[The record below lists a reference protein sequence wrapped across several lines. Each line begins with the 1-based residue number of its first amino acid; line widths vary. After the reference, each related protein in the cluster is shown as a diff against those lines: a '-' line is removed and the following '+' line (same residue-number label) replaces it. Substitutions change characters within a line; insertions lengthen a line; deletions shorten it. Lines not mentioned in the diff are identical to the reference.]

1 TQYGSVFLRN
11 APQTLP
17 TASFLN
23 RIWVFLSV
31 LNGKCLSFGGPTGPR
46 FGWMDDLINDA
57 QFNVAYYC
65 NVLVDSTGLCYWLPP
80 AIFRSS
86 CFISVKYFPFDWQ
99 DCTLKFTYAR
109 YNAKEIRLLLKED
122 IVIETKCTVE
132 WIMIDPA
139 GFTENGEWEIIHR
152 PAKRNT
158 YKHIPMESNKHQ
170 DITFYLV
177 IRRKPLFYVVN
188 IIIPCVLISFLASL
202 VYYLPADSG
211 EKMTLSISVL
221 LAQSVFLLL
230 ISQRYLMFIM
240 VVVTVVVLNCVIVL
254 NLHFRTPS
262 THVMSEWTKQ
272 LFLQRLPL
280 ILRMSRPAE
289 AEPYWD
295 GALPRRP
302 SSVGYIA
309 SAEEYDSVK
318 SRSELMFEK
327 QSGRHG
333 LVTRVTHAAR
343 TFGVCVEDQAG
354 CGWSH
359 YIIKHMR
366 NKNDYNELRGGI
378 ARTVDRLCLFLV
390 TPVMTFGTVIIFLRG
405 ICNQPPH
412 LPFKGAPHDSR
423 EENPRLL

>member
-1 TQYGSVFLRN
+1 
-11 APQTLP
+11 
-17 TASFLN
+17 LN
-23 RIWVFLSV
+23 
-31 LNGKCLSFGGPTGPR
+31 
-46 FGWMDDLINDA
+46 
-57 QFNVAYYC
+57 
-65 NVLVDSTGLCYWLPP
+65 STGLCYWLPP

-86 CFISVKYFPFDWQ
+86 CSISVKYFPFDWQ
-99 DCTLKFTYAR
+99 DCTLKFTSLT
-109 YNAKEIRLLLKED
+109 YNAKEIRLLLKEE
-122 IVIETKCTVE
+122 ILNETKWTVE
-132 WIMIDPA
+132 WIITDPA

-211 EKMTLSISVL
+211 EKMTLSTSVL

-230 ISQRYLMFIM
+230 ISQRLQKHPRPFLLLYLMFIM
-240 VVVTVVVLNCVIVL
+240 VVVTVVVLNCVVVL
-254 NLHFRTPS
+254 HLHFRTPS

-272 LFLQRLPL
+272 RLPH
-280 ILRMSRPAE
+280 ILPMSRPAE

-295 GALPRRP
+295 GPLPRRS
-302 SSVGYIA
+302 SSVGSIA

-333 LVTRVTHAAR
+333 LVTRVTHAREEPSA
-343 TFGVCVEDQAG
+343 VPE
-354 CGWSH
+354 
-359 YIIKHMR
+359 IKPAVDG
-366 NKNDYNELRGGI
+366 NDYNELRGGI

>member
-1 TQYGSVFLRN
+1 ITITLLLTVFFLVGTHQN
-11 APQTLP
+11 CSENLTLTRFIHLIVQVWRAGLKRLTGRVHNNEQVSRVLLFILEFVMFNTFP
-17 TASFLN
+17 CVYNHL
-23 RIWVFLSV
+23 LS
-31 LNGKCLSFGGPTGPR
+31 N
-46 FGWMDDLINDA
+46 NA
-57 QFNVAYYC
+57 QFSVAYYC

-86 CFISVKYFPFDWQ
+86 CSISVKYFPFDWQ
-99 DCTLKFTYAR
+99 DCTLKFTSLT
-109 YNAKEIRLLLKED
+109 YNAKEIRLLLKEE
-122 IVIETKCTVE
+122 ILNETKWTVE
-132 WIMIDPA
+132 WIIIDPA
-139 GFTENGEWEIIHR
+139 SFTENGEWEIIHR

-177 IRRKPLFYVVN
+177 IRHKPLFYVVN

-211 EKMTLSISVL
+211 EKLTLSILML

-230 ISQRYLMFIM
+230 ISQR
-240 VVVTVVVLNCVIVL
+240 
-254 NLHFRTPS
+254 
-262 THVMSEWTKQ
+262 
-272 LFLQRLPL
+272 LQKHP
-280 ILRMSRPAE
+280 RPVFVS
-289 AEPYWD
+289 
-295 GALPRRP
+295 LPRRS

-333 LVTRVTHAAR
+333 LVTRVTHAAS
-343 TFGVCVEDQAG
+343 TFGVCVELDQAG

-359 YIIKHMR
+359 YIIKHIR

>member
-1 TQYGSVFLRN
+1 FFV
-11 APQTLP
+11 
-17 TASFLN
+17 
-23 RIWVFLSV
+23 LSLV
-31 LNGKCLSFGGPTGPR
+31 LLFILEFVMFNTFPCVYNHLLS
-46 FGWMDDLINDA
+46 NDA

-109 YNAKEIRLLLKED
+109 ED

-221 LAQSVFLLL
+221 LAPETSTSVPL
-230 ISQRYLMFIM
+230 IVNISVPNPVF
-240 VVVTVVVLNCVIVL
+240 C
-254 NLHFRTPS
+254 FC
-262 THVMSEWTKQ
+262 Q

-343 TFGVCVEDQAG
+343 T
-354 CGWSH
+354 H

-366 NKNDYNELRGGI
+366 NKNDYNELRGFKQI
-378 ARTVDRLCLFLV
+378 DRLCLFLV

>member
-1 TQYGSVFLRN
+1 
-11 APQTLP
+11 
-17 TASFLN
+17 
-23 RIWVFLSV
+23 
-31 LNGKCLSFGGPTGPR
+31 
-46 FGWMDDLINDA
+46 
-57 QFNVAYYC
+57 
-65 NVLVDSTGLCYWLPP
+65 
-80 AIFRSS
+80 
-86 CFISVKYFPFDWQ
+86 
-99 DCTLKFTYAR
+99 
-109 YNAKEIRLLLKED
+109 
-122 IVIETKCTVE
+122 
-132 WIMIDPA
+132 
-139 GFTENGEWEIIHR
+139 
-152 PAKRNT
+152 
-158 YKHIPMESNKHQ
+158 MESNKHQ

-177 IRRKPLFYVVN
+177 IRHKPLFYVVN

-221 LAQSVFLLL
+221 LAQ
-230 ISQRYLMFIM
+230 YLMFIM
-240 VVVTVVVLNCVIVL
+240 VVVTVVVLNCVVVL

-295 GALPRRP
+295 GALPRRS
-302 SSVGYIA
+302 SSVGSIA

-333 LVTRVTHAAR
+333 L
-343 TFGVCVEDQAG
+343 EKDN
-354 CGWSH
+354 WS
-359 YIIKHMR
+359 
-366 NKNDYNELRGGI
+366 GI

-390 TPVMTFGTVIIFLRG
+390 TPVMTFGTLIIFLRG

-412 LPFKGAPHDSR
+412 LPFKGAPHDFR

>member
-1 TQYGSVFLRN
+1 MPGVTMTTGRERGGAETGISLVLLFILEFVMFNTFPCVYNHL
-11 APQTLP
+11 
-17 TASFLN
+17 
-23 RIWVFLSV
+23 LS
-31 LNGKCLSFGGPTGPR
+31 
-46 FGWMDDLINDA
+46 NDA

-230 ISQRYLMFIM
+230 ISQRLQKHPRPF
-240 VVVTVVVLNCVIVL
+240 L
-254 NLHFRTPS
+254 
-262 THVMSEWTKQ
+262 
-272 LFLQRLPL
+272 LFVFV
-280 ILRMSRPAE
+280 S
-289 AEPYWD
+289 
-295 GALPRRP
+295 LPRRP

-343 TFGVCVEDQAG
+343 TFGVCEPSAVRRDQAG

-366 NKNDYNELRGGI
+366 NKNDYNELRGFKQI
-378 ARTVDRLCLFLV
+378 DRLCLFLV

>member
-1 TQYGSVFLRN
+1 
-11 APQTLP
+11 
-17 TASFLN
+17 
-23 RIWVFLSV
+23 
-31 LNGKCLSFGGPTGPR
+31 
-46 FGWMDDLINDA
+46 
-57 QFNVAYYC
+57 
-65 NVLVDSTGLCYWLPP
+65 
-80 AIFRSS
+80 
-86 CFISVKYFPFDWQ
+86 ISVKYFPFDWQ

-109 YNAKEIRLLLKED
+109 EEILN
-122 IVIETKCTVE
+122 ETKWTVE
-132 WIMIDPA
+132 WIITDPA

-211 EKMTLSISVL
+211 EKMTLSTSVL

-230 ISQRYLMFIM
+230 ISQRLQKHPRPFLLF
-240 VVVTVVVLNCVIVL
+240 VFVLG
-254 NLHFRTPS
+254 S
-262 THVMSEWTKQ
+262 
-272 LFLQRLPL
+272 
-280 ILRMSRPAE
+280 
-289 AEPYWD
+289 
-295 GALPRRP
+295 
-302 SSVGYIA
+302 IA

-343 TFGVCVEDQAG
+343 TFGVSISCTRDQAG

-366 NKNDYNELRGGI
+366 NKNDYNELRGFKQI
-378 ARTVDRLCLFLV
+378 DRLCLFLV

>member
-1 TQYGSVFLRN
+1 
-11 APQTLP
+11 
-17 TASFLN
+17 
-23 RIWVFLSV
+23 
-31 LNGKCLSFGGPTGPR
+31 
-46 FGWMDDLINDA
+46 NDA

-65 NVLVDSTGLCYWLPP
+65 NVLVDSTGLCYWSPP

-86 CFISVKYFPFDWQ
+86 CSISVKYFPFDWQ
-99 DCTLKFTYAR
+99 DCTLKFTSLT
-109 YNAKEIRLLLKED
+109 YNAKEIRLLLKEE
-122 IVIETKCTVE
+122 ILNETKWMVE
-132 WIMIDPA
+132 WIIIYPA
-139 GFTENGEWEIIHR
+139 SFTENGEWEIIHR

-177 IRRKPLFYVVN
+177 IRRKTSLLRGQHHHPLRAHLL
-188 IIIPCVLISFLASL
+188 PGLAGL
-202 VYYLPADSG
+202 LPARR
-211 EKMTLSISVL
+211 
-221 LAQSVFLLL
+221 Q
-230 ISQRYLMFIM
+230 YLMFIM
-240 VVVTVVVLNCVIVL
+240 VVVTVVVLNCVVVL

-280 ILRMSRPAE
+280 ILLMSRPAE

-295 GALPRRP
+295 GALPRRS

-333 LVTRVTHAAR
+333 L
-343 TFGVCVEDQAG
+343 EKDN
-354 CGWSH
+354 WS
-359 YIIKHMR
+359 
-366 NKNDYNELRGGI
+366 GI
-378 ARTVDRLCLFLV
+378 ARTVDPLCLFLV